1 MKKNKILLIALIGA
15 IAGSMLTITLLPLI
29 NGLPMMGN
37 TSGGGQTTINVPEEN
52 TENVYKAVIKK
63 AMPSVVGI
71 TTVVD
76 VGNLFTGPMQQT
88 GIGTGVI
95 VDSKG
100 LILTNSHVLEDGA
113 GKDVTVLF
121 EDGSKT
127 KAEILWTDKTIDLAM
142 IKVNKAGLQV
152 AELGDSDKVEVGDLA
167 MAIGNPLGLEFQR
180 SVTEGIISGLGR
192 TIQTDANT
200 TMDNLIQTS
209 AAINPGNSG
218 GPLLNSR
225 GQVIGINT
233 AKASSG
239 EGLGF
244 AIPINIAKPIVEQF
258 VKNGSYEKV
267 TLGIQGIDSAYYKQA
282 TGIETGSDT
291 GVFVAKVEA
300 GSIAAKSGLQVND
313 VIIKMDKTEIN
324 TMQDLVKHLYTVK
337 KGDTVK
343 AVVVREGKK
352 TELEFKF

>member
-15 IAGSMLTITLLPLI
+15 IVGSMLTITALPLI
-29 NGLPMMGN
+29 NGLPIMGSN
-37 TSGGGQTTINVPEEN
+37 GGAQTTINVSEQN

-88 GIGTGVI
+88 GVGTGVI
-95 VDSKG
+95 IDARG
-100 LILTNSHVLEDGA
+100 MILTNSHVLEDGA

-121 EDGSKT
+121 EDGSKS

-142 IKVNKAGLQV
+142 IKVNKQGLQV

-167 MAIGNPLGLEFQR
+167 VAIGNPLGLEFQR
-180 SVTEGIISGLGR
+180 SVTEGIISGLER
-192 TIQTDANT
+192 TIQIDANT

-218 GPLLNSR
+218 GPLLNSK

-233 AKASSG
+233 AKASTG

-244 AIPINIAKPIVEQF
+244 AIPINTAKPIVDQF
-258 VKNGSYEKV
+258 IETGSYQKV
-267 TLGIQGIDSAYYKQA
+267 ALGIQGIDAQYYEQA
-282 TGIETGSDT
+282 TGIETGADS
-291 GVFVAKVEA
+291 GVFVAKIDE
-300 GSIAAKSGLQVND
+300 GSVAAKASLMVND
-313 VIIKMDKTEIN
+313 VIIKMDN
-324 TMQDLVKHLYTVK
+324 TKVENMQDLVKYLYSIK

-343 AVVVREGKK
+343 SVVLRDGKK
-352 TELEFKF
+352 VNLEFIF

>member
-15 IAGSMLTITLLPLI
+15 IAGSMLTITVLPLI
-29 NGLPMMGN
+29 NGLPII
-37 TSGGGQTTINVPEEN
+37 GGGNGGAQTTINVTEEN

-95 VDSKG
+95 IDAKG
-100 LILTNSHVLEDGA
+100 MILTNSHVIQDGEA
-113 GKDVTVLF
+113 KDVTVLF
-121 EDGSKT
+121 EDGSKS
-127 KAEILWTDKTIDLAM
+127 KAEILWSDKTLDLAM

-152 AELGDSDKVEVGDLA
+152 AELGDSDKVEVGDMA
-167 MAIGNPLGLEFQR
+167 IAIGNPLGLEFQR
-180 SVTEGIISGLGR
+180 SVTEGIISGLER

-218 GPLLNSR
+218 GPLLNSK

-233 AKASSG
+233 AKASTG

-244 AIPINIAKPIVEQF
+244 AIPINTAKPIVNQF
-258 VKNGSYEKV
+258 IETGAFQKV
-267 TLGIQGIDSAYYKQA
+267 TLGIQGIDAQYYEQA
-282 TGIETGSDT
+282 TGIETGADS
-291 GVFVAKVEA
+291 GVFVAKIDADSVA
-300 GSIAAKSGLQVND
+300 FKSGLMVND
-313 VIIKMDKTEIN
+313 VIVRMDNVKIEQ
-324 TMQDLVKHLYTVK
+324 MQDLVKYLYTVK

-343 AVVVREGKK
+343 AQVLREGKK
-352 TELEFKF
+352 VDLEFAF

>member
-1 MKKNKILLIALIGA
+1 MKKNKVLLIAIISALIS
-15 IAGSMLTITLLPLI
+15 SMITIILLPVI
-29 NGLPMMGN
+29 NGLPIMN
-37 TSGGGQTTINVPEEN
+37 YSGGAQTTINVPEQD
-52 TENVYKAVIKK
+52 TENIYKAVIKK

-95 VDSKG
+95 VDQRG
-100 LILTNSHVLEDGA
+100 LILTNSHVIEDGA

-127 KAEILWTDKTIDLAM
+127 KAEILWNDKTLDLAM
-142 IKVNKAGLQV
+142 LKVNKTGLQV
-152 AELGDSDKVEVGDLA
+152 AELGDSDSVEVGDIA
-167 MAIGNPLGLEFQR
+167 VAIGNPLGLEFQR
-180 SVTEGIISGLGR
+180 TVTEGIISGLGR
-192 TIQTDANT
+192 KIQTDTNT

-218 GPLLNSR
+218 GPLLNSK

-233 AKASSG
+233 AKARSG

-258 VKNGSYEKV
+258 IETGSFEKV
-267 TLGIQGIDSAYYKQA
+267 TLGIQGIDADYYKQA
-282 TGIETGSDT
+282 TGIDPGAEK
-291 GVFVAKVEA
+291 GVFVAKVEQSSVA
-300 GSIAAKSGLQVND
+300 SKSGLQVND
-313 VIIKMDKTEIN
+313 VIVKMDN
-324 TMQDLVKHLYTVK
+324 TNIEKMQDLVKYLYTVK

-343 AVVVREGKK
+343 SVVLREGKK
-352 TELEFKF
+352 VSLEFKF

>member
-1 MKKNKILLIALIGA
+1 MNKNKVLLIAIISA
-15 IAGSMLTITLLPLI
+15 IIGSMITIILLPVI
-29 NGLPMMGN
+29 NGLPIMSN
-37 TSGGGQTTINVPEEN
+37 YSGGAQTTINVPEQD

-63 AMPSVVGI
+63 SMPSVVGI

-95 VDSKG
+95 VDQRG
-100 LILTNSHVLEDGA
+100 LILTNSHVIEDGA

-121 EDGSKT
+121 DDGSKT
-127 KAEILWTDKTIDLAM
+127 KAEILWNDKTLDLAM
-142 IKVNKAGLQV
+142 LKVNKTGLQV

-167 MAIGNPLGLEFQR
+167 IAIGNPLGLEFQR
-180 SVTEGIISGLGR
+180 TVTEGIISGLER
-192 TIQTDANT
+192 KIQTDSNT

-218 GPLLNSR
+218 GPLLNTK

-233 AKASSG
+233 AKARSG

-258 VKNGSYEKV
+258 IQTGSFEKV
-267 TLGIQGIDSAYYKQA
+267 TLGIQGIDADYYKQA
-282 TGIETGSDT
+282 TGIDPGSAS

-300 GSIAAKSGLQVND
+300 NSVASKSGLQVND
-313 VIIKMDKTEIN
+313 VIVKMDDANIEK
-324 TMQDLVKHLYTVK
+324 MQDLVKYLYTVK
-337 KGDTVK
+337 KGDSVK
-343 AVVVREGKK
+343 SVVMRDGKK
-352 TELEFKF
+352 VNLEFKF

>member
-267 TLGIQGIDSAYYKQA
+267 TLGIQGIDSAYYTQA

-300 GSIAAKSGLQVND
+300 GSIAVKSGLQVND

-324 TMQDLVKHLYTVK
+324 TMQDLVKHLYTIK